1 MLASRKPKADSL
13 LRALARHSNELRS
26 QAATR
31 QLRMGHLRLACALLL
46 LAVCLQPVK
55 AEQEEKLAQQVFE
68 VRSAFLERQDDVYQ
82 LNATLAFELPEG
94 ARQAIIDGVAMTL
107 DLEIVLRRSR
117 RFWLDENVAT
127 LVQNYQLEHRV
138 LSERYLVRNVNSG
151 EQISFPTLDT
161 ALNSLRVITDLP
173 ILDQSLIEPDN
184 EYEISLRASLDVRT
198 MPDALRFVLF
208 LADDWRQRS
217 ERYIWSPRL

>member
-1 MLASRKPKADSL
+1 MVC
-13 LRALARHSNELRS
+13 
-26 QAATR
+26 AA
-31 QLRMGHLRLACALLL
+31 LL
-46 LAVCLQPVK
+46 LAVWLNPVR
-55 AEQEEKLAQQVFE
+55 AEQEEKDKLDPQELE
-68 VRSAFLERQDDVYQ
+68 VRSAFLERQDNVYQ

-107 DLEIVLRRSR
+107 DLEIVLRRAR
-117 RFWLDENVAT
+117 RFWLDESVAT
-127 LVQNYQLEHRV
+127 LVQNYQLEHRA

-151 EQISFPTLDT
+151 EQVSFPTLDT
-161 ALNSLRVITDLP
+161 ALDSLRVISNLP
-173 ILDQSLIEPDN
+173 ILDQSLITPDN

-217 ERYIWSPRL
+217 DRYLWSPRL

>member
-1 MLASRKPKADSL
+1 MLASRKPKADAL
-13 LRALARHSNELRS
+13 LRAPARHSTEPGSRTAKRHRRMVC
-26 QAATR
+26 AA
-31 QLRMGHLRLACALLL
+31 LL
-46 LAVCLQPVK
+46 LAVWLNPVR
-55 AEQEEKLAQQVFE
+55 AEQEEKDKLDPQELE
-68 VRSAFLERQDDVYQ
+68 VRSAFLERQDNVYQ

-107 DLEIVLRRSR
+107 DLEIVLRRAR
-117 RFWLDENVAT
+117 RFWLDESVAT
-127 LVQNYQLEHRV
+127 LVQNYQLEHRA

-151 EQISFPTLDT
+151 EQVSFPTLDT
-161 ALNSLRVITDLP
+161 ALDSLRVISNLP
-173 ILDQSLIEPDN
+173 ILDQSLITPDN

-217 ERYIWSPRL
+217 DRYLWSPRL